1 MSINFD
7 NFNSVVSL
15 FNHQTSSLNKDPYL
29 WKKVNE
35 KFVPLS
41 WEEVKVQ
48 VESIAKAL
56 INLGI
61 LKGDR
66 VVILSENRPEW
77 QISDLAIMAIGAISV
92 PAYTTSTT
100 NDYKHIINNSGARCL
115 IVSSHNLTLKALP
128 AVIESSKCQN
138 IIKID
143 EDKKKYN
150 DPINIINWNNLIQEN
165 KNSSWSSIENE
176 DYKNIDLINLAQ
188 AHKRTDTACIIYTS
202 GTGGSPKGVMLSHGA
217 MLTNCSGAQE
227 LLKNL
232 TSNMQEIRFLS
243 WLPLSH
249 SYEHTLQFYEMGIGA
264 QIYYAEG
271 LDKLLINMSETK
283 PHFMTAVPRFY
294 DSLHTRISQGLKKQ
308 SKLSQKLFS
317 ETLRLGQKDYYNE
330 SMTFYEKLI
339 NNLLNKIVRKKVN
352 KRFGGSLKALISG
365 GAALNFEVG
374 LYLSALGLPLL
385 QGYGQTETAPVVS
398 ANPPEK
404 IKLDTVGPLFKG
416 TEVKIAKDGEILVRG
431 ENIMNGYWN
440 DPEATN
446 ATIVDGWVHTG
457 DIGEFDEDQY
467 LKITDRK
474 KDIIVNA
481 GGDNISPSRIEE
493 KLDIEPEI
501 AQSML
506 YGDFKNYLV
515 AIIVPDKEQA
525 LDWANKNNKS
535 KDLKIL
541 INDQDFIKMIK
552 EVTSKVNSKLSTIE
566 QVRKFILIDEEFTIE
581 NDMMTPTMK
590 VKRFKVKSTFGDK
603 LEKLY

>member
-15 FNHQTSSLNKDPYL
+15 FNHQCKELKDSPYL
-29 WKKVNE
+29 WRKVEGKFLSLSWLEVQKKVNA
-35 KFVPLS
+35 L
-41 WEEVKVQ
+41 
-48 VESIAKAL
+48 AKGL
-56 INLGI
+56 ISLGI

-77 QISDLAIMAIGAISV
+77 QIADLAIMSIGGITV
-92 PAYTTSTT
+92 PAYTTSTSS
-100 NDYKHIINNSGARCL
+100 DYKHIINHSEARCI
-115 IVSSHNLTLKALP
+115 IVSSNDLALKAIP
-128 AVIESSKCQN
+128 ATLNSKCKN
-138 IIKID
+138 VILID
-143 EDKKKYN
+143 EDKKKFDEPLYFT
-150 DPINIINWNNLIQEN
+150 NWN
-165 KNSSWSSIENE
+165 
-176 DYKNIDLINLAQ
+176 DLIEQNNNSKNENDLDENIKSQ
-188 AHKRTDTACIIYTS
+188 KRTDTACIIYTS

-232 TSNMQEIRFLS
+232 ISDLIEIRFLS

-271 LDKLLINMSETK
+271 IDKLLINMSEVK

-308 SKLSQKLFS
+308 GKLSQLFFSTTLKL
-317 ETLRLGQKDYYNE
+317 GKKKYNNQKMT
-330 SMTFYEKLI
+330 SMEKV
-339 NNLLNKIVRKKVN
+339 LNGIMDKIVRKKVN
-352 KRFGGSLKALISG
+352 KRFGGSLRALISG
-365 GAALNFEVG
+365 GAALNYEVG
-374 LYLSALGLPLL
+374 LYLTALGLPLL

-398 ANPPEK
+398 ANPPER
-404 IKLDTVGPLFKG
+404 IKLDTVGTIFKG
-416 TEVKIAKDGEILVRG
+416 TEVKIAEDGEILVRG

-440 DPEATN
+440 DPKATSS
-446 ATIVDGWVHTG
+446 TIVDGWVHTG
-457 DIGEFDEDQY
+457 DIGEFDEDNY

-481 GGDNISPSRIEE
+481 GGDNISPSRVEE
-493 KLDIEPEI
+493 KLNIEPEI
-501 AQSML
+501 SQSMV

-525 LDWANKNNKS
+525 LLWAKNNNKENS
-535 KDLKIL
+535 LSTLVKDE
-541 INDQDFIKMIK
+541 NYNKMIK
-552 EVTSKVNSKLSTIE
+552 EIISKVNNNLSTIE
-566 QVRKFILIDEEFTIE
+566 QVRKFILIDHEFTIE

-590 VKRFKVKSTFGDK
+590 VKRYKIKSVFGDQ
-603 LEKLY
+603 LENLY

>member
-7 NFNSVVSL
+7 QFNSIISL
-15 FNHQTSSLNKDPYL
+15 FHHQSINLADKPYL
-29 WKKVNE
+29 WKKLDDQ
-35 KFVPLS
+35 FVSLS
-41 WEEVKVQ
+41 WKQIRKQ
-48 VESIAKAL
+48 VEAIAQGL
-56 INLGI
+56 IDLGI
-61 LKGDR
+61 LTGDR
-66 VVILSENRPEW
+66 IVILSENRPEW
-77 QISDLAIMAIGAISV
+77 QVADLAIMAIGAISV
-92 PAYTTSTT
+92 PAYTTSTS
-100 NDYKHIINNSGARCL
+100 NDYEHIINHSGARCI
-115 IVSSHNLTLKALP
+115 IVSSHNLALKAIP
-128 AVIESSKCQN
+128 AVLKSTKCQN

-143 EDKKKYN
+143 EDNNKY
-150 DPINIINWNNLIQEN
+150 DEPINITMWNTLID
-165 KNSSWSSIENE
+165 KNQDSSWNTLKNDNYEYFNFEESI
-176 DYKNIDLINLAQ
+176 
-188 AHKRTDTACIIYTS
+188 KRQKRKDTACIIYTS

-217 MLTNCSGAQE
+217 MLTNCTGAQE

-232 TSNMQEIRFLS
+232 IIDLKEIRFLS

-271 LDKLLINMSETK
+271 IDKLLVNMSETK

-308 SKLSQKLFS
+308 GRISQLLFS
-317 ETLRLGQKDYYNE
+317 TTLKLGKKRYYNQDM
-330 SMTFYEKLI
+330 SKIEKII
-339 NNLLNKIVRKKVN
+339 NNILDKIVRKKVK
-352 KRFGGSLKALISG
+352 KRFGGNLRALVSG

-374 LYLSALGLPLL
+374 LYLTALGLPLL

-404 IKLDTVGPLFKG
+404 IKLDTVGPVFKG
-416 TEVKIAKDGEILVRG
+416 TEVKIASDGEILVKG
-431 ENIMNGYWN
+431 ENVMNGYWN
-440 DPEATN
+440 DPKATSS
-446 ATIVDGWVHTG
+446 TIIDGWVHTG
-457 DIGEFDEDQY
+457 DIGSFDEDQY

-493 KLDIEPEI
+493 KLNIEPQI

-525 LDWANKNNKS
+525 LLWAKENNKKTEMS
-535 KDLKIL
+535 FL
-541 INDQDFIKMIK
+541 ISDEDFIKMIK
-552 EVTSKVNSKLSTIE
+552 EVTNKVNKNLSVIE
-566 QVRKFILIDEEFTIE
+566 QVRKFILFDEEFTIE

-590 VKRFKVKSTFGDK
+590 VKRFKVKNIFGAK
-603 LEKLY
+603 LEELY

>member
-15 FNHQTSSLNKDPYL
+15 FNQQCKELKDSPYL
-29 WKKVNE
+29 WRKVEGKFLSLSWLEVQKKVNA
-35 KFVPLS
+35 L
-41 WEEVKVQ
+41 
-48 VESIAKAL
+48 AKGL
-56 INLGI
+56 ISLGI

-77 QISDLAIMAIGAISV
+77 QIADLAIMSIGGITV

-100 NDYKHIINNSGARCL
+100 SDYKHIINHSEARCI
-115 IVSSHNLTLKALP
+115 IVSSNDLALKAIP
-128 AVIESSKCQN
+128 ATLNSKCKN
-138 IIKID
+138 VILID
-143 EDKKKYN
+143 EDKKKFDEPLYFT
-150 DPINIINWNNLIQEN
+150 NWN
-165 KNSSWSSIENE
+165 
-176 DYKNIDLINLAQ
+176 DLIEQNNNSTNDNDLEENIKSQ
-188 AHKRTDTACIIYTS
+188 KRTDTACIIYTS

-217 MLTNCSGAQE
+217 MLINSSGAQE

-232 TSNMQEIRFLS
+232 MSDLNEIRFLS

-271 LDKLLINMSETK
+271 IDKLLVNMSEVK

-308 SKLSQKLFS
+308 GKLSQLFFSTTLKL
-317 ETLRLGQKDYYNE
+317 GKKKYNNQKMT
-330 SMTFYEKLI
+330 SMEKF
-339 NNLLNKIVRKKVN
+339 LNGIMDKIVRKKVN
-352 KRFGGSLKALISG
+352 KRFGGSLRALISG

-374 LYLSALGLPLL
+374 LYLTALGLPLL

-398 ANPPEK
+398 ANPPER
-404 IKLDTVGPLFKG
+404 IKLDTVGTIFKG
-416 TEVKIAKDGEILVRG
+416 TEVKIAEDGEILVRG

-440 DPEATN
+440 DPKATSS
-446 ATIVDGWVHTG
+446 TIVDGWVHTG
-457 DIGEFDEDQY
+457 DIGEFDEDSY

-481 GGDNISPSRIEE
+481 GGDNISPSRVEE
-493 KLDIEPEI
+493 KLNIEPEI
-501 AQSML
+501 SQSMV

-525 LDWANKNNKS
+525 LLWAKNNNKENNLS
-535 KDLKIL
+535 ALVKDEDYNKT
-541 INDQDFIKMIK
+541 IK
-552 EVTSKVNSKLSTIE
+552 EIISKVNNNLSVIE
-566 QVRKFILIDEEFTIE
+566 QVRKFILIDHEFTIE

-590 VKRFKVKSTFGDK
+590 VKRYKVKSVFGDQ
-603 LEKLY
+603 LENLY

>member
-7 NFNSVVSL
+7 KFNSVVSL
-15 FNHQTSSLNKDPYL
+15 FNHQCKELKDNPDLWRKVEEEYLSLSWL
-29 WKKVNE
+29 EIQKKVN
-35 KFVPLS
+35 V
-41 WEEVKVQ
+41 
-48 VESIAKAL
+48 IAKGL
-56 INLGI
+56 ISLGI

-77 QISDLAIMAIGAISV
+77 QIADLAIMSIGAITV

-100 NDYKHIINNSGARCL
+100 DDYKHIINHSEARCI
-115 IVSSHNLTLKALP
+115 IVSSNDLALKAIP
-128 AVIESSKCQN
+128 ATLNSKCKN
-138 IIKID
+138 VILID
-143 EDKKKYN
+143 EDKKKFDEPLYFT
-150 DPINIINWNNLIQEN
+150 NWN
-165 KNSSWSSIENE
+165 
-176 DYKNIDLINLAQ
+176 DLIEQNNNSKNDNDLEENIKSQ
-188 AHKRTDTACIIYTS
+188 KRTDTACIIYTS

-232 TSNMQEIRFLS
+232 ISDLIEIRFLS

-271 LDKLLINMSETK
+271 IDKLLVNMSEVK

-308 SKLSQKLFS
+308 GKLSQLLFS
-317 ETLRLGQKDYYNE
+317 TTLKLGKKKYNNQKMT
-330 SMTFYEKLI
+330 SMEKV
-339 NNLLNKIVRKKVN
+339 LNGIMDKIVRKKVN
-352 KRFGGSLKALISG
+352 KRFGGSLRALVSG
-365 GAALNFEVG
+365 GAALNYEVG
-374 LYLSALGLPLL
+374 LYLTALGLPLL

-398 ANPPEK
+398 ANPPER
-404 IKLDTVGPLFKG
+404 IKLDTVGTIFKG
-416 TEVKIAKDGEILVRG
+416 TEVKIAEDGEILVRG

-440 DPEATN
+440 DPKATSS
-446 ATIVDGWVHTG
+446 TIVDGWVHTG
-457 DIGEFDEDQY
+457 DIGEFDEDNY

-481 GGDNISPSRIEE
+481 GGDNISPSRVEE
-493 KLDIEPEI
+493 KLNIEPEI
-501 AQSML
+501 SQSMV

-525 LDWANKNNKS
+525 LLWAKNNNKENS
-535 KDLKIL
+535 LSTLVKDEDYNKT
-541 INDQDFIKMIK
+541 IK
-552 EVTSKVNSKLSTIE
+552 EIISKVNNNLSVIE
-566 QVRKFILIDEEFTIE
+566 QVRKFILIDHEFTIE

-590 VKRFKVKSTFGDK
+590 VKRYKIKSIFGDQ
-603 LEKLY
+603 LENLY

>member
-7 NFNSVVSL
+7 KFNSIVSL
-15 FNHQTSSLNKDPYL
+15 FSHQSSSLNTDPYL
-29 WKKVNE
+29 WKKSNG
-35 KFVPLS
+35 KFISLS
-41 WEEVKVQ
+41 WKEVKEN
-48 VESIAKAL
+48 VEAL
-56 INLGI
+56 VKGLLSLGI

-66 VVILSENRPEW
+66 VIILSENRPEW
-77 QISDLAIMAIGAISV
+77 QIADLAIMAIGAISV

-100 NDYKHIINNSGARCL
+100 NDYKHIINHSAARCL
-115 IVSSHNLTLKALP
+115 IVSSHDLTLKALP
-128 AVIESSKCQN
+128 AVLESSKCTN
-138 IIKID
+138 VIKIE
-143 EDKKKYN
+143 EDRIEYKE
-150 DPINIINWNNLIQEN
+150 PINIINWNTLIEDN
-165 KNSSWSSIENE
+165 KNTSWDAIANE
-176 DYKNIDLINLAQ
+176 DYQNSDLKKISET
-188 AHKRTDTACIIYTS
+188 HKRTDTACIIYTS

-217 MLTNCSGAQE
+217 MLTNCAGAQE

-232 TSNMQEIRFLS
+232 TPNLKEIRFLS

-249 SYEHTLQFYEMGIGA
+249 SYEHTLQFFEMGIGA

-271 LDKLLINMSETK
+271 LDKLLVNMSESK

-308 SKLSQKLFS
+308 SKISQLLFNTTLKLGKK
-317 ETLRLGQKDYYNE
+317 RYYNE
-330 SMTFYEKLI
+330 QMSPLESVI
-339 NNLLNKIVRKKVN
+339 NNILDKIVRRKVN

-404 IKLDTVGPLFKG
+404 IKLETVGPLFKG
-416 TEVKIAKDGEILVRG
+416 TEVKIANDGEILVRG

-446 ATIVDGWVHTG
+446 ATIIDGWVHTG

-474 KDIIVNA
+474 KDIIVNT
-481 GGDNISPSRIEE
+481 GGDNISPTRIEE
-493 KLDIEPEI
+493 KLNIEPEI

-506 YGDFKNYLV
+506 YGNFKNYLV
-515 AIIVPDKEQA
+515 ALIVPDKEHA
-525 LDWANKNNKS
+525 MAWAIKKNKPE
-535 KDLKIL
+535 DLKLL
-541 INDQDFIKMIK
+541 IEDQDFIKMIK
-552 EVTSKVNSKLSTIE
+552 EVTSNVNAKLSIIE
-566 QVRKFILIDEEFTIE
+566 QIRKFILIDEEFTIE

-590 VKRFKVKSTFGDK
+590 VKRFKIKNIFGDK

>member
-15 FNHQTSSLNKDPYL
+15 FNQQCKELKDSPYL
-29 WKKVNE
+29 WRKVEGKFLSLSWLEVQKKVNA
-35 KFVPLS
+35 L
-41 WEEVKVQ
+41 
-48 VESIAKAL
+48 AKGL
-56 INLGI
+56 ISLGI

-77 QISDLAIMAIGAISV
+77 QIADLAIMSIGGITV

-100 NDYKHIINNSGARCL
+100 SDYKHIINHSEARCI
-115 IVSSHNLTLKALP
+115 IVSSNDLALKAIP
-128 AVIESSKCQN
+128 ATLNSKCKN
-138 IIKID
+138 VILID
-143 EDKKKYN
+143 EDKKKF
-150 DPINIINWNNLIQEN
+150 DEPLFFANWNDLIEQNNHSTNDNDLE
-165 KNSSWSSIENE
+165 
-176 DYKNIDLINLAQ
+176 KNIKLQ
-188 AHKRTDTACIIYTS
+188 KRTDTACIIYTS

-217 MLTNCSGAQE
+217 MLTNCTGAQE

-232 TSNMQEIRFLS
+232 ISDLSEIRFLS

-271 LDKLLINMSETK
+271 IDKLLVNMSEVK

-308 SKLSQKLFS
+308 GKLSQLFFSTTLKL
-317 ETLRLGQKDYYNE
+317 GKKKYNNQKMT
-330 SMTFYEKLI
+330 SMEKF
-339 NNLLNKIVRKKVN
+339 LNGIMDKIVRKKVN
-352 KRFGGSLKALISG
+352 KRFGGSLRALVSG
-365 GAALNFEVG
+365 GAALNYEVG
-374 LYLSALGLPLL
+374 LYLTALGLPLL

-398 ANPPEK
+398 ANPPER
-404 IKLDTVGPLFKG
+404 IKLDTVGTIFKG
-416 TEVKIAKDGEILVRG
+416 TEVKIAEDGEILVRG

-440 DPEATN
+440 DPKATSS
-446 ATIVDGWVHTG
+446 TIVNGWVHTG
-457 DIGEFDEDQY
+457 DIGEFDEDSY

-481 GGDNISPSRIEE
+481 GGDNISPSRVEE
-493 KLDIEPEI
+493 KLNIEPEI
-501 AQSML
+501 SQSMV

-525 LDWANKNNKS
+525 LLWAKNNNKENS
-535 KDLKIL
+535 LSTLVKDEDY
-541 INDQDFIKMIK
+541 NKMIK
-552 EVTSKVNSKLSTIE
+552 EIISKVNNNLSVIE
-566 QVRKFILIDEEFTIE
+566 QVRKFILIDHEFTIE

-590 VKRFKVKSTFGDK
+590 VKRYKIKSVFGDQ
-603 LEKLY
+603 LENLY

>member
-15 FNHQTSSLNKDPYL
+15 FNQQCKELKDSPYL
-29 WKKVNE
+29 WRKVEGKFLSLSWLEVQKKVNA
-35 KFVPLS
+35 L
-41 WEEVKVQ
+41 
-48 VESIAKAL
+48 AKGL
-56 INLGI
+56 ISLGI

-77 QISDLAIMAIGAISV
+77 QIADLAIMSIGGITV

-100 NDYKHIINNSGARCL
+100 SDYKHIINHSEARCI
-115 IVSSHNLTLKALP
+115 IVSSNDLALKAIP
-128 AVIESSKCQN
+128 ATLNSKCKN
-138 IIKID
+138 VILID
-143 EDKKKYN
+143 EDKKKFDEPLYFT
-150 DPINIINWNNLIQEN
+150 NWN
-165 KNSSWSSIENE
+165 
-176 DYKNIDLINLAQ
+176 DLIEQNNNSKNDNDLEENIKSQ
-188 AHKRTDTACIIYTS
+188 KRTDTACIIYTS

-217 MLTNCSGAQE
+217 MLINCSGAQE

-232 TSNMQEIRFLS
+232 ISDLSEIRFLS

-271 LDKLLINMSETK
+271 IDKLLVNMSEVK

-308 SKLSQKLFS
+308 GKLSQLFFSTTLKL
-317 ETLRLGQKDYYNE
+317 GKKKYNNQKMT
-330 SMTFYEKLI
+330 SMEKF
-339 NNLLNKIVRKKVN
+339 LNGIMDKIVRKKVN
-352 KRFGGSLKALISG
+352 KRFGGSLRALVSG
-365 GAALNFEVG
+365 GAALNYEVG
-374 LYLSALGLPLL
+374 LYLTALGLPLL

-398 ANPPEK
+398 ANPPER
-404 IKLDTVGPLFKG
+404 IKLDTVGTIFKG
-416 TEVKIAKDGEILVRG
+416 TEVKIAEDGEILVRG

-440 DPEATN
+440 DPKATSS
-446 ATIVDGWVHTG
+446 TIVDGWVHTG
-457 DIGEFDEDQY
+457 DIGEFDEDSY

-481 GGDNISPSRIEE
+481 GGDNISPSRVEE
-493 KLDIEPEI
+493 KLNIEPEI
-501 AQSML
+501 SQSMV

-525 LDWANKNNKS
+525 LLWAKNNNKENS
-535 KDLKIL
+535 LSTIVKDEDYNKT
-541 INDQDFIKMIK
+541 IK
-552 EVTSKVNSKLSTIE
+552 EIISKVNNNLSVIE
-566 QVRKFILIDEEFTIE
+566 QVRKFILIDHEFTIE

-590 VKRFKVKSTFGDK
+590 VKRYKIKSVFGDQ
-603 LEKLY
+603 LENLY

>member
-15 FNHQTSSLNKDPYL
+15 FNHQCKELKDSPYL
-29 WKKVNE
+29 WRKVEGKFLSLSWLEVQKKVNA
-35 KFVPLS
+35 L
-41 WEEVKVQ
+41 
-48 VESIAKAL
+48 AKGL
-56 INLGI
+56 ISLGI

-77 QISDLAIMAIGAISV
+77 QIADLAIMSIGGITV

-100 NDYKHIINNSGARCL
+100 SDYKHIINHSEARCI
-115 IVSSHNLTLKALP
+115 IVSSNDLALKAIP
-128 AVIESSKCQN
+128 AILNSKCKN
-138 IIKID
+138 VILID
-143 EDKKKYN
+143 EDKKKFDEPLYFT
-150 DPINIINWNNLIQEN
+150 NWN
-165 KNSSWSSIENE
+165 
-176 DYKNIDLINLAQ
+176 DLIEQNNDSTNDNDLEENIKSQ
-188 AHKRTDTACIIYTS
+188 KRTDTACIIYTS

-217 MLTNCSGAQE
+217 MLINCSGAQE

-232 TSNMQEIRFLS
+232 MSDLNEIRFLS

-271 LDKLLINMSETK
+271 IDKLLVNMSEVK

-308 SKLSQKLFS
+308 GKLSQLFFSTTLKLGKK
-317 ETLRLGQKDYYNE
+317 EYNNQKMT
-330 SMTFYEKLI
+330 SMEKV
-339 NNLLNKIVRKKVN
+339 LNGIMDKIVRKKVN
-352 KRFGGSLKALISG
+352 KRFGGSLRALVSG
-365 GAALNFEVG
+365 GAALNYEVG
-374 LYLSALGLPLL
+374 LYLTALGLPLL

-398 ANPPEK
+398 ANPPER
-404 IKLDTVGPLFKG
+404 IKLDTVGTIFKG
-416 TEVKIAKDGEILVRG
+416 TEVKIAEDGEILVRG

-440 DPEATN
+440 DPKATSS
-446 ATIVDGWVHTG
+446 TIVDGWVHTG
-457 DIGEFDEDQY
+457 DIGEFDEDNY

-481 GGDNISPSRIEE
+481 GGDNISPSRVEE
-493 KLDIEPEI
+493 KLNIEPEI
-501 AQSML
+501 SQSMV

-525 LDWANKNNKS
+525 LLWAKNNNKENS
-535 KDLKIL
+535 LSTIVKDEDYNKT
-541 INDQDFIKMIK
+541 IK
-552 EVTSKVNSKLSTIE
+552 EIISKVNNNLSVIE
-566 QVRKFILIDEEFTIE
+566 QVRKFILIDHEFTIE

-590 VKRFKVKSTFGDK
+590 VKRYKIKSVFGDQ
-603 LEKLY
+603 LENLY

>member
-15 FNHQTSSLNKDPYL
+15 FNHQCKELKDSPYL
-29 WKKVNE
+29 WSKVEGKFLSLSWLEVQKKVNA
-35 KFVPLS
+35 L
-41 WEEVKVQ
+41 
-48 VESIAKAL
+48 AKGL
-56 INLGI
+56 ISLGI

-77 QISDLAIMAIGAISV
+77 QIADLAIMSIGGITV

-100 NDYKHIINNSGARCL
+100 SDYKHIINHSEARCI
-115 IVSSHNLTLKALP
+115 IVSSNDLALKAIP
-128 AVIESSKCQN
+128 ATLNSKCKN
-138 IIKID
+138 VILID
-143 EDKKKYN
+143 EDKKKFDEPLYFT
-150 DPINIINWNNLIQEN
+150 NWN
-165 KNSSWSSIENE
+165 
-176 DYKNIDLINLAQ
+176 DLIEQNNDSTNDNDLEENIKSQ
-188 AHKRTDTACIIYTS
+188 KRTDTACIIYTS

-217 MLTNCSGAQE
+217 MLINCSGAQE

-232 TSNMQEIRFLS
+232 MSDLNEIRFLS

-271 LDKLLINMSETK
+271 IDKLLVNMSEVK

-308 SKLSQKLFS
+308 GKLSQLFFSTTLKL
-317 ETLRLGQKDYYNE
+317 GKKKYNNQKMT
-330 SMTFYEKLI
+330 SMEKV
-339 NNLLNKIVRKKVN
+339 LNGIMDKIVRKKVN
-352 KRFGGSLKALISG
+352 KRFGGSLRALVSG
-365 GAALNFEVG
+365 GAALNYEVG
-374 LYLSALGLPLL
+374 LYLTALGLPLL

-398 ANPPEK
+398 ANPPER
-404 IKLDTVGPLFKG
+404 IKLDTVGTIFKG
-416 TEVKIAKDGEILVRG
+416 TEVKIAEDGEILVRG

-440 DPEATN
+440 DPKATSS
-446 ATIVDGWVHTG
+446 TIVDGWVHTG
-457 DIGEFDEDQY
+457 DIGEFDEDNY

-481 GGDNISPSRIEE
+481 GGDNISPSRVEE
-493 KLDIEPEI
+493 KLNIEPEI
-501 AQSML
+501 SQSMV

-525 LDWANKNNKS
+525 LLWAKNNNKENS
-535 KDLKIL
+535 LSTIVKDEDYNKT
-541 INDQDFIKMIK
+541 IK
-552 EVTSKVNSKLSTIE
+552 EIISKVNNNLSVIE
-566 QVRKFILIDEEFTIE
+566 QVRKFILIDHEFTIE

-590 VKRFKVKSTFGDK
+590 VKRYKIKSV
-603 LEKLY
+603 LEIS